1 MGIKYGNLTLQGV
14 ERERL
19 IDYLSQIGRDT
30 YVTPIINNF
39 ITVYD
44 RAADGPD
51 REEVAKLA
59 KLDSKAKEIIYR
71 YRYGSYFALAILA
84 RHLSEIFSCPAL
96 AVDVYDGDYFWYHL
110 CQNGKIIDEYTTC
123 GNDDWRPGTSL
134 NEFSTSP
141 QIKGGD
147 SRIIC
152 SAFKRKM
159 VIEEVEII
167 LRKPVGS
174 SDASSLSP
182 LTDYEFL
189 VQVDAYSSPLE
200 RHEALARALGICP
213 GFVLGLNY
221 LAMDTG
227 EFAERW
233 EDFRDPENNNV
244 PNAEEIESIIIKT
257 PSNTKNLT

>member
-1 MGIKYGNLTLQGV
+1 MGIQYGNLTLQGV
-14 ERERL
+14 DREQL
-19 IDYLSQIGRDT
+19 IDYLSQITRET

-51 REEVAKLA
+51 REDVAKLA
-59 KLDSKAKEIIYR
+59 KLDSKAKEIIDR
-71 YRYGSYFALAILA
+71 YRDGSYFALAILA
-84 RHLSEIFSCPAL
+84 RHLSEVFSCPAL
-96 AVDVYDGDYFWYHL
+96 AVCVYDGSYFWYHL
-110 CQNGKIIDEYTTC
+110 CQNGKRIDEYTTC
-123 GNDDWRPGTSL
+123 GNDDWRPGTGL
-134 NEFSTSP
+134 NEILKSP
-141 QIKGGD
+141 QIKGGN

-152 SAFKRKM
+152 SAFKKEM

-167 LRKPVGS
+167 IRKPVGI
-174 SDASSLSP
+174 SDASSLSH

-189 VQVDAYSSPLE
+189 LQVDAYSSPLE
-200 RHEALARALGICP
+200 RHEALARVLGMCP

-221 LAMDTG
+221 RAMDTG

-244 PNAEEIESIIIKT
+244 PTAEEIESIIIKT
-257 PSNTKNLT
+257 PKKIT